1 MDNLKPIH
9 KFNGGAGATLCH
21 ECRTII
27 SNGFTNDILCPK
39 CTDDNLFNE
48 KYFQDEEQEEIKPV
62 YKYKLVRSRDGLTKV
77 GSNVIWVEFGEDS
90 YFRERFEE
98 PAVNRSLLLDFIGI
112 TFTWMT
118 TPIEEIIEEREDY
131 IKFKTENSEY
141 ELFINF

>member
-1 MDNLKPIH
+1 MSKLKPIH

-48 KYFQDEEQEEIKPV
+48 KYFPDGESENKPTH
-62 YKYKLVRSRDGLTKV
+62 KYKLVRESDGLTKV
-77 GSNVIWVEFGEDS
+77 GDNVIWVKFGEDG
-90 YFRERFEE
+90 YFKSKHDE
-98 PAVNRSLLLDFIGI
+98 PAVTRNLVLDFLGI

-118 TPIEEIIEEREDY
+118 TTIQEILEEREDY
-131 IKFKTENSEY
+131 IKFKTKNSTY
-141 ELFINF
+141 ELFINL